1 MYDEAATSAEFRAL
15 AAQADREF
23 RDIQRGA
30 NPTGERDR
38 DAVLARS
45 CVYAYLYERH
55 FLESARMLVNELR
68 WLRHTGRPRPP
79 RAPRNAVSVE
89 RFEQVR
95 DDLLDALIA
104 RFSQEPTEL

>member
-15 AAQADREF
+15 AAQADQVFREF
-23 RDIQRGA
+23 QRGV
-30 NPTGERDR
+30 NPPGEWDR

-55 FLESARMLVNELR
+55 FLESAQMLVDELR
-68 WLRHTGRPRPP
+68 WLRRTGRPRPP

-89 RFEQVR
+89 RFLEVR
-95 DDLLDALIA
+95 DELLDALLA
-104 RFSQEPTEL
+104 RFTRELAG